1 MNLTHFYQAIEVQKQ
16 MPCFD
21 VDPDRLQGI
30 HCISAGK
37 LLTFDYHLEVLSKF
51 PKPLLSVMVAGLVDI
66 IDQILST
73 WTAVQSEDGV
83 VENTIPFSLT
93 GLLLNLYRKSLKLV
107 LDI

>member
-1 MNLTHFYQAIEVQKQ
+1 MSPILFYQATEVQKR

-37 LLTFDYHLEVLSKF
+37 LLTFDYRLEVLSKF
-51 PKPLLSVMVAGLVDI
+51 PKPLLSVMVAELVDI

-83 VENTIPFSLT
+83 VENTIPF
-93 GLLLNLYRKSLKLV
+93 
-107 LDI
+107 

>member
-1 MNLTHFYQAIEVQKQ
+1 MQKQ

-37 LLTFDYHLEVLSKF
+37 LPIFDYRPEVLNKF
-51 PKPLLSVMVAGLVDI
+51 TKLLLNVMVVELADI

-83 VENTIPFSLT
+83 VKIPYHS
-93 GLLLNLYRKSLKLV
+93 N
-107 LDI
+107 